1 MRSRQ
6 RRKRIT
12 IAMNGGNIPMWSAQ
26 NKGHDDGT
34 AIEKAQRVDDGAD
47 REAQHGP
54 GAEERPVRLGARGR
68 GRHALGIG

>member
-1 MRSRQ
+1 
-6 RRKRIT
+6 
-12 IAMNGGNIPMWSAQ
+12 MWSAQ